1 MAFGSQL
8 VAFGPHH
15 IPPTLLSFAHPSK
28 DYMLWRK
35 AEIPIFPLAPMWLHA
50 TSGEHHT
57 TQSNTAHKEH
67 GQTQSHHGNGASK
80 AKLAHKQHVNVAM
93 LLAKLS

>member
-1 MAFGSQL
+1 
-8 VAFGPHH
+8 
-15 IPPTLLSFAHPSK
+15 
-28 DYMLWRK
+28 
-35 AEIPIFPLAPMWLHA
+35 MWLHA

-80 AKLAHKQHVNVAM
+80 AKLAASPQTACQCGNAASKAKLAHITSSDASMAM

>member
-1 MAFGSQL
+1 
-8 VAFGPHH
+8 
-15 IPPTLLSFAHPSK
+15 
-28 DYMLWRK
+28 
-35 AEIPIFPLAPMWLHA
+35 MWLHA

-57 TQSNTAHKEH
+57 TQPNTAHKEH